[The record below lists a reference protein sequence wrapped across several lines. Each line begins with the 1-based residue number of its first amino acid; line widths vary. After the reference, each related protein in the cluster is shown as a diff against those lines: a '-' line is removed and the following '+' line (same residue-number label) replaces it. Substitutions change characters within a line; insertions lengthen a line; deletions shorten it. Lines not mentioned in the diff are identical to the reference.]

1 MSPIFSSLGVVTE
14 LMTASNSLSSQILIP
29 PSVVDQLC
37 ATTFFTRLSLI
48 YRYAQTGHNINIM
61 LVYVQGYILSPYYGC
76 VCFIEILLFEIFIL
90 PKTLEYIPSGSNP
103 QFLPSSCLHSL
114 TTSPPCRLG
123 SSSSSRLLGSS
134 FPTAVRA
141 LSSFLVP
148 G

>member
-61 LVYVQGYILSPYYGC
+61 LVYVQGYILSPYGC
-76 VCFIEILLFEIFIL
+76 VCFFEILLFEIFIL
-90 PKTLEYIPSGSNP
+90 PKTLEYIPSSGKP
-103 QFLPSSCLHSL
+103 QFLPSSCLNSL
-114 TTSPPCRLG
+114 TTSSPSRLG
-123 SSSSSRLLGSS
+123 SCSSSRLLRSS
-134 FPTAVRA
+134 FSTAVRA
-141 LSSFLVP
+141 LSSSLVP